1 MCQHTGAASTRL
13 PKVQWSPVL
22 QPVMLYRWTG
32 ENWHMESSMK
42 GFVDDIESTEHFAG
56 KTTE

>member
-1 MCQHTGAASTRL
+1 MVAGAPTRHAVSL
-13 PKVQWSPVL
+13 DGGGT
-22 QPVMLYRWTG
+22 R
-32 ENWHMESSMK
+32 HMESSMK